1 MNTTQELQH
10 SQPQTDAAPMAA
22 WRIRPRV
29 DLVESE
35 SGFVM
40 TVEMPGVDHEHV
52 DVSLERNVLSIS
64 GQAVFAVPDGYQPV
78 AGEAGSRIYER
89 SFQLSD
95 DIDRDNIDAEVKN
108 GVLTLKFSKA
118 QRARKTSVA
127 VKGA

>member
-1 MNTTQELQH
+1 
-10 SQPQTDAAPMAA
+10 MAA

-29 DLVESE
+29 DLLEKE

-40 TVEMPGVDHEHV
+40 SVEMPGVDHENV
-52 DVSLERNVLSIS
+52 DVSLERNVLTVTGKTS
-64 GQAVFAVPDGYQPV
+64 FEVPPGYQPV

-95 DIDRDNIDAEVKN
+95 DIDRDSIDAEVKN
-108 GVLTLKFSKA
+108 GVLTLTFSKA